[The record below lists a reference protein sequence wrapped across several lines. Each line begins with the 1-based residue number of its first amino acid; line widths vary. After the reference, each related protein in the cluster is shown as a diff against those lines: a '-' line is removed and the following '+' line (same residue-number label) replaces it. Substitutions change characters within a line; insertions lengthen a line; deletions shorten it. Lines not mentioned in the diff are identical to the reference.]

1 MVQFLKHEPK
11 RLLVK
16 FFKSF
21 TTEIKEVEVSFDSHI
36 SRIWH
41 VVVSPYFRP
50 LCLVLDGLDF
60 LRVALDVFEVVVKIF
75 EVVVGGFRWF

>member
-36 SRIWH
+36 SPVYDMLSSRLI
-41 VVVSPYFRP
+41 
-50 LCLVLDGLDF
+50 LDLY
-60 LRVALDVFEVVVKIF
+60 ALF
-75 EVVVGGFRWF
+75 

>member
-36 SRIWH
+36 SR
-41 VVVSPYFRP
+41 V
-50 LCLVLDGLDF
+50 
-60 LRVALDVFEVVVKIF
+60 
-75 EVVVGGFRWF
+75 